1 MNSRKEARTDSY
13 GKQEA
18 TMIAGIAIILMFI
31 HHFFGFE
38 EYRFYGNGFY
48 EPVKIGGISIERM
61 LAAFGKL
68 CVAIFAFNSGVAIWK
83 KRNNYISPKALL
95 VRASKFLLN
104 YWIVMFLFMAY
115 AIIAKEP
122 APDMRSLYCNLL
134 GLNTGP
140 EYEYVNVA
148 FAWYVFFYIVLLAIS
163 PLLITIFNQTNR
175 KVDILMFMAFSFI
188 PELISNP
195 LWNTIASTLPAAIAG
210 ILTAKWNLFSLAG
223 NILRNCHSLLLCISL
238 AIVAITRQTLILFNL
253 TWGGNDAVFAL
264 LTILLLAGLTSR
276 QKVSWIKKF
285 LVFLGSYSMNL
296 WFLHSIFFTG
306 SRPLQSILY
315 WPQLSVAILAW
326 GLMFL
331 LPAAILCSNVQHHL
345 WTILKVAAKQHSA
358 HRQ

>member
-1 MNSRKEARTDSY
+1 
-13 GKQEA
+13 
-18 TMIAGIAIILMFI
+18 MIAGIAIILMFI
-31 HHFFGFE
+31 HHFFGFD

-68 CVAIFAFNSGVAIWK
+68 CVAIFAFNSGGAIWK

-253 TWGGNDAVFAL
+253 TWGGERRRLCLAHNTFTCRANLKTKSFLDKKVSCIFR
-264 LTILLLAGLTSR
+264 ILQHEPLVSSQHILHRKPTSTKHSLLASTVCCDIGLGTYVSTACRYTMQQCSTSS
-276 QKVSWIKKF
+276 VDNIE
-285 LVFLGSYSMNL
+285 GSGK
-296 WFLHSIFFTG
+296 T
-306 SRPLQSILY
+306 
-315 WPQLSVAILAW
+315 A
-326 GLMFL
+326 
-331 LPAAILCSNVQHHL
+331 
-345 WTILKVAAKQHSA
+345 
-358 HRQ
+358 